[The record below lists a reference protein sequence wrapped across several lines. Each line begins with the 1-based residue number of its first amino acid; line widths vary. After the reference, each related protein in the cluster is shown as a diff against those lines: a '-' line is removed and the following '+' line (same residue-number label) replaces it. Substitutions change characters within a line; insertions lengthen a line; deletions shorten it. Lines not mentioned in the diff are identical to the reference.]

1 MILKNNKLMNS
12 KYFIL
17 CICFTFFVSC
27 KEEMHLERIEGK
39 RIEINDSIKGISKIE
54 DFIKPFR
61 DHVNK
66 NLDSVISYS
75 VDTYSKTDGDLNT
88 AIGNL
93 MADAIIEQSN
103 PIFKSRT
110 GHNIDIVLI
119 NHGGIRAIL
128 SKGNIT
134 TRTAYEI
141 MPFENSVVVTELK
154 GLQVKELISYL
165 QKAKRAHPIS
175 GLTIKLDKNY
185 DLIEAKVNGELIDDN
200 KIYYVATND
209 YLYGGGDRMD
219 FFQKSD
225 TLHVLDY
232 KIRNVLIDYFTKK
245 DTINPIIDNRFIKT
259 N

>member
-1 MILKNNKLMNS
+1 M
-12 KYFIL
+12 Y
-17 CICFTFFVSC
+17 
-27 KEEMHLERIEGK
+27 LERIEGK
-39 RIEINDSIKGISKIE
+39 RIEINDSIQGVSKIE
-54 DFIKPFR
+54 AFIEPYR
-61 DHVNK
+61 EHVNK
-66 NLDSVISYS
+66 NLDSVLAYS
-75 VDTYSKTDGDLNT
+75 VDTYSKSDGDLNT

-110 GHNIDIVLI
+110 GHNIDIVLV

-128 SKGNIT
+128 SKGNTT

-175 GLTIKLDKNY
+175 GLTIELDKNY
-185 DLIEAKVNGELIDDN
+185 DLIEAKVNGELIDDH

-219 FFQKSD
+219 FFRKSD

-245 DTINPIIDNRFIKT
+245 DTINPVIDNRFIKT

>member
-1 MILKNNKLMNS
+1 MNY

-17 CICFTFFVSC
+17 CLSITSFMSC
-27 KEEMHLERIEGK
+27 KEEMYLERIEGK
-39 RIEINDSIKGISKIE
+39 RIEINDSLTAVSKIE

-61 DHVNK
+61 EHVNK
-66 NLDSVISYS
+66 NLDSVLAYS

-93 MADAIIEQSN
+93 MADAVLEEAS
-103 PIFKSRT
+103 PIFESRT
-110 GHNIDIVLI
+110 GHKLDMVLL

-154 GLQVKELISYL
+154 GSYVNEMIAYL
-165 QKAKRAHPIS
+165 QKAKRAHPIA
-175 GLTIKLDKNY
+175 GLTIKLDNNY
-185 DLIEAKVNGELIDDN
+185 ELIEAKVNGESIDEN
-200 KIYYVATND
+200 RTYYVATND
-209 YLYGGGDRMD
+209 YLYSGGDSMD

-225 TLHVLDY
+225 TLYILDY
-232 KIRNVLIDYFTKK
+232 KIRNVLIDYFSKK
-245 DTINPIIDNRFIKT
+245 DTINPVIDNRFIKT

>member
-1 MILKNNKLMNS
+1 MNYR
-12 KYFIL
+12 YFIL
-17 CICFTFFVSC
+17 CLCIACFMSC
-27 KEEMHLERIEGK
+27 KQEMHIERIEGK
-39 RIEINDSIKGISKIE
+39 RLEINDSLVGVSKIE

-61 DHVNK
+61 EHVNS
-66 NLDSVISYS
+66 NLNSVLAYS

-93 MADAIIEQSN
+93 MADAVMEEAN
-103 PIFKSRT
+103 PIFESRT
-110 GHNIDIVLI
+110 GHKLDIVLL

-128 SKGNIT
+128 SKGNVT

-154 GLQVKELISYL
+154 GSHVKEMIAHL

-175 GLTIKLDKNY
+175 GLTIKLDTDY
-185 DLIEAKVNGELIDDN
+185 ELLEAKINGELIDDN
-200 KIYYVATND
+200 RTYYVATND
-209 YLYGGGDRMD
+209 YLYSGGDNMD

-225 TLHVLDY
+225 TLHDLDY

-245 DTINPIIDNRFIKT
+245 DTINPVIDNRFTKT

>member
-1 MILKNNKLMNS
+1 M
-12 KYFIL
+12 
-17 CICFTFFVSC
+17 SC
-27 KEEMHLERIEGK
+27 NQEMHLERIEGK
-39 RIEINDSIKGISKIE
+39 RLEINDSLVGVSKIE

-61 DHVNK
+61 EHVNS
-66 NLDSVISYS
+66 NLDSVLAYS

-93 MADAIIEQSN
+93 MADAVMEEAN
-103 PIFKSRT
+103 PVFESRT
-110 GHNIDIVLI
+110 GHKIDLVLL
-119 NHGGIRAIL
+119 NHGGIRAIV

-154 GLQVKELISYL
+154 GAHVKEMITYL

-175 GLTIKLDKNY
+175 GLTIKLDNDY
-185 DLIEAKVNGELIDDN
+185 ELIEAKINGELIDDN
-200 KIYYVATND
+200 RTYYVATND
-209 YLYGGGDRMD
+209 YLYSGGDSMD

-225 TLHVLDY
+225 TLYDLDY
-232 KIRNVLIDYFTKK
+232 RIRNVLIDYFSKK
-245 DTINPIIDNRFIKT
+245 DTINPVIDNRFIKT